1 MASAGQPT
9 VRSAMAA
16 GFGAGGGSEHHRAVE
31 QLAGPREPWVDGEG
45 PLQGRGGL
53 VRLSHGLED
62 KAVDEVGVGSEIE
75 QIEVLTDEDAE
86 RYQFPGSPTIR
97 VDGVDVDPAG
107 AAQMGTALTCRVYV
121 LEDRRYSPV
130 PSKEMIRRALVGESG

>member
-1 MASAGQPT
+1 ME
-9 VRSAMAA
+9 RD
-16 GFGAGGGSEHHRAVE
+16 
-31 QLAGPREPWVDGEG
+31 PRIQFLFWEDCPSHPQAWKL
-45 PLQGRGGL
+45 LQE
-53 VRLSHGLED
+53 V
-62 KAVDEVGVGSEIE
+62 VDEVGVGSEIE
-75 QIEVLTDEDAE
+75 KIEVLTDEDAE
-86 RYQFPGSPTIR
+86 RYRFPGSPTIR